1 MQRSVWRK
9 NSALAAG
16 KRKSLPHVL
25 PPAWA
30 AVPAGNKAAGK
41 AAADRGSRFVAVRK
55 AAADR
60 GSCFAAVRKAA
71 AGRGSH
77 SVAVHKAAGRD
88 SHFAVVDLA
97 AAECYC
103 FVVVSVD
110 P

>member
-1 MQRSVWRK
+1 M
-9 NSALAAG
+9 AAG

-30 AVPAGNKAAGK
+30 AVPAGNRAAAGRGSRFVAVRKAAAGKSSRSVAVRK
-41 AAADRGSRFVAVRK
+41 AAADRGSRFVAVHK
-55 AAADR
+55 A
-60 GSCFAAVRKAA
+60 V
-71 AGRGSH
+71 GRG
-77 SVAVHKAAGRD
+77 
-88 SHFAVVDLA
+88 SHFAVVDLV

>member
-1 MQRSVWRK
+1 M
-9 NSALAAG
+9 
-16 KRKSLPHVL
+16 
-25 PPAWA
+25 
-30 AVPAGNKAAGK
+30 PAGNR

-60 GSCFAAVRKAA
+60 GSHFVAVRKAVAGKAA
-71 AGRGSH
+71 AGRGSRF
-77 SVAVHKAAGRD
+77 VAVHKAVDRG
-88 SHFAVVDLA
+88 SHFAVVDLV

>member
-1 MQRSVWRK
+1 M
-9 NSALAAG
+9 AAG

-30 AVPAGNKAAGK
+30 AVPAGNR
-41 AAADRGSRFVAVRK
+41 AAADRSSRFVAV
-55 AAADR
+55 
-60 GSCFAAVRKAA
+60 SKAA
-71 AGRGSH
+71 AGRGSRF
-77 SVAVHKAAGRD
+77 VAARKAVGRG
-88 SHFAVVDLA
+88 SHFAVVDLV

>member
-1 MQRSVWRK
+1 M
-9 NSALAAG
+9 
-16 KRKSLPHVL
+16 PHVL

-30 AVPAGNKAAGK
+30 AVPAGNRAAAG
-41 AAADRGSRFVAVRK
+41 RGSRFVAVRK

-60 GSCFAAVRKAA
+60 GSRFVAAHKAAADRGSRFAAVRKAA
-71 AGRGSH
+71 AGRGSR
-77 SVAVHKAAGRD
+77 SAAVRKAVGRG
-88 SHFAVVDLA
+88 SHFVVVDLV